1 MSRRPATRADG
12 LGVRPAAM
20 RRHAKARIDRAKALL
35 AEVAV
40 HWDEVDSSVV
50 YAVDRL
56 LRQFDELDADIAGAI
71 DHISQP
77 WGDE

>member
-40 HWDEVDSSVV
+40 HWDDVDSGVTAS
-50 YAVDRL
+50 VDRL
-56 LRQFDELDADIAGAI
+56 LMQFDETETDIAGAI
-71 DHISQP
+71 DLISQP